1 MPPHSTHLE
10 QEGVVFISF
19 KLVSEGQ
26 LNEQELKDILTA
38 PCRVPGCSAARN
50 IADNLADLNAQ
61 IAANHKG
68 IILLR
73 ELVYSYSLP
82 VVHSYMSHIQHNAE
96 LAVRQ
101 LIKNVASTF
110 GGTGGDKIV
119 RKVAE
124 DKMDDGT
131 PIKLALEIDKET
143 VCLFQRIICLFQFH

>member
-19 KLVSEGQ
+19 KLVSEGH
-26 LNEQELKDILTA
+26 LNEQELKDILNA
-38 PCRVPGCSAARN
+38 PCKVPGCSSARN

-73 ELVYSYSLP
+73 ELVSSYSLP
-82 VVHSYMSHIQHNAE
+82 VVRSYMSHIQQNAE

-101 LIKNVASTF
+101 LIKTVAAN
-110 GGTGGDKIV
+110 TGGGSENKIL

-143 VCLFQRIICLFQFH
+143 VENILDRKSVV

>member
-19 KLVSEGQ
+19 KLVSEGH
-26 LNEQELKDILTA
+26 LNEQELKDILNA
-38 PCRVPGCSAARN
+38 PCNVSGCSSARN
-50 IADNLADLNAQ
+50 IVDNLADLNAQ

-73 ELVYSYSLP
+73 ELVSSYSLP
-82 VVHSYMSHIQHNAE
+82 VVRSYMSHIQQNAE

-101 LIKNVASTF
+101 LIKNVATKA
-110 GGTGGDKIV
+110 GERIENKIF
-119 RKVAE
+119 KNVAE

-131 PIKLALEIDKET
+131 PIKLALEINKET
-143 VCLFQRIICLFQFH
+143 VKNVLYCQNYF